1 MINILLFVENIM
13 QIKINLNLNLFIIN
27 NIMVL
32 TVNKE
37 LVSKVLLYFGG
48 AVLAVSVGRITY
60 NYYVYRKQIEQTE

>member
-1 MINILLFVENIM
+1 MINILPFVENIM

-60 NYYVYRKQIEQTE
+60 NYYVYRKQREQTE